1 MPQLAE
7 NLYSER
13 FSSIES
19 LEKEIVLITFTHNKG
34 KCVALF
40 KSMNF

>member
-19 LEKEIVLITFTHNKG
+19 LEKEIVLIYFY
-34 KCVALF
+34 VQ
-40 KSMNF
+40 